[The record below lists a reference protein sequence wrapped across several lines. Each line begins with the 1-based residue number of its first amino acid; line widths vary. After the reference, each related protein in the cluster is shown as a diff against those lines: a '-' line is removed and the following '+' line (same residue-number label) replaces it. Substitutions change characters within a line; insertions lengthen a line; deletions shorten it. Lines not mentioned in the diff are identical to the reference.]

1 VNAARAMRASLFAA
15 TTLAVA
21 ACSGTGAQGVAPASV
36 LGVAPQG
43 PVVARVG
50 GEAITAPE
58 LVAFAQRERIAD
70 PRAAMEA
77 YVRLR
82 LLARES
88 LRRGGDAHPLVQDVS
103 RRAQVQRLLELTVEQ
118 RVRESNTPAGALAHV
133 RRTRGFALAHGELR
147 TVLHAV
153 VAIEPRAAAPEQS
166 AARARAESI
175 RAALESVGGTQ
186 DVAAVRA
193 IAQRFSGPEEVR
205 VEEVRGFDAQG
216 ANGTPQPID
225 PTFAAAA
232 AALTRDGERSP
243 VVRTP
248 FGYHVMV
255 LLRREPALE
264 ADPALVDR
272 TVRAEALTLARGRE
286 LQQML
291 ASMRTRYRVRIV
303 DVTGASP

>member
-1 VNAARAMRASLFAA
+1 LLAA
-15 TTLAVA
+15 TTLAAA
-21 ACSGTGAQGVAPASV
+21 ACSGSGTQSAASTSV
-36 LGVAPQG
+36 LGAAPPG

-70 PRAAMEA
+70 PRAAMDA
-77 YVRLR
+77 YVRMR

-88 LRRGGDAHPLVQDVS
+88 RRRGGEAHPLVQDVS

-118 RVRESNTPAGALAHV
+118 RIQESNTPAGALAHV

-147 TVLHAV
+147 SVLHAV
-153 VAIEPRAAAPEQS
+153 VVIEPRAAEREQS
-166 AARARAESI
+166 AARARSESI
-175 RAALESVGGTQ
+175 RAALEAAGGTP

-193 IAQRFSGPEEVR
+193 IVQRFPGPEEVR
-205 VEEVRGFDAQG
+205 VEEVRSFDAQG
-216 ANGTPQPID
+216 ANGTTQPID
-225 PTFAAAA
+225 STFAAAA
-232 AALTRDGERSP
+232 AALTREGERSP

-255 LLRREPALE
+255 LLRREPARE
-264 ADPALVDR
+264 ADSALVER

-291 ASMRTRYRVRIV
+291 ASMRARYRVRII
-303 DVTGASP
+303 DGTGASP